1 MEIASARRAHSQV
14 VALLVAL
21 MVCGGLS
28 ACRRRQ
34 ETAPAAPADASAP
47 RPVAA
52 HLRGRV
58 VDRRDH
64 PVPDARILLFSEVSS
79 GGLGAP
85 EPPRGATDL
94 EGGFDIEGL
103 AV

>member
-1 MEIASARRAHSQV
+1 MEIASARRAHNQV
-14 VALLVAL
+14 VALEVAL
-21 MVCGGLS
+21 IVCGGLS

-34 ETAPAAPADASAP
+34 ETVPAAPPADASAP
-47 RPVAA
+47 APIAA

-64 PVPDARILLFSEVSS
+64 PVPDARILLFSEVSG

-85 EPPRGATDL
+85 EPSRGATDF
-94 EGGFDIEGL
+94 EGGFDIEG
-103 AV
+103 